1 VGLDAEG
8 RSGGIRRSARILGI
22 LGKKGQ
28 HIMMHKAEINNSIHR
43 IHRWSGLR
51 ASMTRS
57 YVLVTLIAAFVSE
70 ILHYV
75 LYLLLP
81 LPPVPWYI
89 LLGVDIF
96 LLVFVPLTGA
106 LFGIISTQ
114 GLIQR
119 IRGLVA
125 ATTRFADGDYSQ
137 RVQVSR
143 RDEVGQLEEQFNRM
157 AQQLVES
164 IAQRQGLAEQN
175 ARLAER
181 ARLARDLHDSVKQ
194 QVFAV
199 SMQLGA
205 GLALLEQKPEV
216 ARRHLVEAEN
226 LAYHAQQELA
236 LLIQELRPLAL
247 QGKELAAALQEYTA
261 TWSRQSGIAA
271 DLRVADVGILPLP
284 VEESLWRVTQEALSN
299 VARHSHATSVR
310 VSLACEHGKVT
321 LAIMDNG
328 QGFDTSPG
336 HHSGVGLHSMQER
349 MELLGGT
356 VTVESKPEEGTRI
369 LVECPIVGDRR

>member
-1 VGLDAEG
+1 MVQKPGT
-8 RSGGIRRSARILGI
+8 
-22 LGKKGQ
+22 Q
-28 HIMMHKAEINNSIHR
+28 QTTQ
-43 IHRWSGLR
+43 WSGLR
-51 ASMTRS
+51 IRMTLS
-57 YVLVTLIAAFVSE
+57 YVLVTLIAAFVFE
-70 ILHYV
+70 VLRYILF
-75 LYLLLP
+75 LLVP
-81 LPPVPWYI
+81 LPPVPWYV

-96 LLVFVPLTGA
+96 LLVAVPLIGG
-106 LFGIISTQ
+106 LFGIISTRR
-114 GLIQR
+114 LIQR

-125 ATTRFADGDYSQ
+125 AVTRFADGDYTQ

-216 ARRHLVEAEN
+216 ARGHLVEAEN

-247 QGKELAAALQEYTA
+247 QGRELAAALREYIA
-261 TWSRQSGIAA
+261 TWSRQSGIGA

-284 VEESLWRVTQEALSN
+284 VEESLWRVAQEALSN

-328 QGFDTSPG
+328 QGFDTSAG

-356 VTVESKPEEGTRI
+356 VTVQSKPEEGTHI
-369 LVECPIVGDRR
+369 LVECPIVGTDDKG